1 MATRG
6 KVISVYLIDGEAN
19 GKIKAK
25 ISNWNGI
32 AYKIPRR
39 LLAECKELE
48 AFRQSGVYFLF
59 GNNMVYVGQAEARK
73 NGKGIH
79 QRILDH
85 ETDKY
90 KDCWDEVV
98 IFTRQ
103 DNSLGRTDISYLE
116 NRFYNKALAAGRFQ
130 VQNGNE
136 PTIGTVTEEKESELE
151 EYIDQAELVLGA
163 LGYKVFEAKAVEK
176 KSPEDVKEEGD
187 KIQIPD
193 LPKDVVGVGD
203 FIFQSIL
210 NLENAGYV
218 FSDEQMKIL
227 LDPQACNSKDLFNLQ
242 NAGVAFFKLYDENE
256 EKPHYV
262 NGRQRYYTP
271 KKAIFE
277 FGKYRVL
284 LTKEWYDKYKH
295 RDLFVKWYNSLQNK
309 CTIN

>member
-59 GNNMVYVGQAEARK
+59 GNNMVYVGQAEVRK

-163 LGYKVFEAKAVEK
+163 LGYKVFEPKAVEK
-176 KSPEDVKEEGD
+176 KLPEDVKEEGD
-187 KIQIPD
+187 KIQIPG

-242 NAGVAFFKLYDENE
+242 NAGVAFF
-256 EKPHYV
+256 
-262 NGRQRYYTP
+262 
-271 KKAIFE
+271 
-277 FGKYRVL
+277 
-284 LTKEWYDKYKH
+284 
-295 RDLFVKWYNSLQNK
+295 
-309 CTIN
+309 